1 MNVAKYAGNG
11 IDCSIHLTSKKINKR
26 SQIFKSRIVNASV

>member
-1 MNVAKYAGNG
+1 MNVTKYAGDV
-11 IDCSIHLTSKKINKR
+11 IDCSIHLTSKKIKR